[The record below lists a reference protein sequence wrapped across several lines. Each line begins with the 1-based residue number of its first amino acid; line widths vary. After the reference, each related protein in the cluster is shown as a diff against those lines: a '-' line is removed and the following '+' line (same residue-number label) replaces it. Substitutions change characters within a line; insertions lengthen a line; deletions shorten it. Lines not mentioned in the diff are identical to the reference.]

1 VRPKFTG
8 AETQA
13 NCLFGY
19 LGGGGGGGGVYLMA

>member
-19 LGGGGGGGGVYLMA
+19 LGGGGGGVYLMA